1 MAEAAPPQEDLED
14 AVRRSEPD
22 RWLASRFIGD
32 VGRRSDVM
40 ALYAFDHV
48 LARVPHQ
55 VSERL
60 MGEIRLTWWG
70 EALDEIYGS
79 GPVRAHPAA
88 LALADAVR
96 RRDLARAPLDALVE
110 ARFGDLSPEPFVNGE
125 AAVIYA
131 DQTSGALLQ
140 AAVQALGGPAN
151 FQAAKLAGRA
161 YGLALLAHRRAI
173 GGQTRLPER
182 LDVRPLVEDALRQA
196 RPGLKTL
203 PLEAFPATA
212 YATLARRYATGGR
225 PTALEKQ
232 LRLVWA
238 VARGAL

>member
-110 ARFGDLSPEPFVNGE
+110 ARFGDLSPEPFANGE